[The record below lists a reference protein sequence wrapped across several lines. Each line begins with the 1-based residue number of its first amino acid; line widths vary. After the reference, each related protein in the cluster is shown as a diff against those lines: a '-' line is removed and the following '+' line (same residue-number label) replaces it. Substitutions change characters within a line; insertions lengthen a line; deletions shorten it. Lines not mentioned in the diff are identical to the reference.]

1 MTTEMMKRDAPAS
14 PSPVSHL
21 PAASADRVLLVEDE
35 SRLRDMLV
43 RALREM
49 GFNPAAV
56 TSAEAA
62 VRFLQHGTLPPGIL
76 ILDLNLPGMDGME
89 LLATVRQRW
98 PAVQV
103 IILTGFGD
111 LAAAK
116 KAMHLDVVDFLT
128 KPCAL
133 GDLEIALDRARSRLR
148 PRDVQD
154 RADRAARLDRAARAE
169 RAEAAAAE
177 AAESAPPPQPL
188 EFTPRET
195 SAAMSLEEVERQ
207 HILAALERHRGNRNA
222 TAAELGISLRKL
234 YYRLAQYQKQGHIKD
249 QE

>member
-1 MTTEMMKRDAPAS
+1 MKRDAPAS
-14 PSPVSHL
+14 PP
-21 PAASADRVLLVEDE
+21 PASSVPAPAADRVLLVEDE

-49 GFNPAAV
+49 GFTPAAV

-62 VRFLQHGTLPPGIL
+62 VRVLEHGTPAPGIL

-89 LLATVRQRW
+89 LLTTLRQRW

-111 LAAAK
+111 LDAAK
-116 KAMHLDVVDFLT
+116 KAIHLDVVDFLT

-148 PRDVQD
+148 PREVQERSD
-154 RADRAARLDRAARAE
+154 RAVRLERAARGE
-169 RAEAAAAE
+169 RAEPTAAE
-177 AAESAPPPQPL
+177 VPEPAQQPQPL

-195 SAAMSLEEVERQ
+195 SPALSLEEVERQ

-234 YYRLAQYQKQGHIKD
+234 YYRLAQYQKQGHIKESD
-249 QE
+249 Q